1 MQLHN
6 IKSNTRL
13 KNKKRIG
20 RGGRRG
26 TYSGKGQKG
35 QKSRAGHRIR
45 PMLRDII
52 KRIPK
57 KRGYRFKSIKEKPA
71 VVNLEIIEKKFKN
84 GEKIT
89 PASLFDAGVI
99 KKMNGKLPSVKILG
113 GGDITKSIFVAGC
126 AVSGPAKEKIE
137 KAGGKITHN

>member
-6 IKSNTRL
+6 IKSNIRL

-45 PMLRDII
+45 PMLRDVI

-89 PASLFDAGVI
+89 PASLFGAGII
-99 KKMNGKLPSVKILG
+99 KKMNGELPSIKILG
-113 GGDITKSIFVAGC
+113 GGNITKNVFVVGC
-126 AVSGPAKEKIE
+126 AVSASAKEKIE
-137 KAGGKITHN
+137 KAGGKIHK